1 MAYQKLLSSRIFKND
16 MDKFPTGPAMGNGK
30 VVMLEDCRQGE
41 EVQIALWK
49 GTDRETGEPSI
60 SVSISKKMDG
70 AAPAREQRV
79 YQEKNTL
86 DKAFNRAVVPLAAQP
101 VEDDVP
107 F

>member
-30 VVMLEDCRQGE
+30 VIMLEDCRQGE

-49 GTDRETGEPSI
+49 GTDRETGDPSI

-70 AAPAREQRV
+70 AAPAREQ
-79 YQEKNTL
+79 QNPITP
-86 DKAFNRAVVPLAAQP
+86 FNRAVVPLAAQP